1 MPGVLDGITVVDL
14 SRLIAGPYAAMA
26 LADLGARVI
35 KVESPSGDD
44 GRHLGPPFYDGSAAT
59 FMACNRGKESIALD
73 LRQPEGRR
81 VLDLLIARS
90 QVVVHNFRP
99 DFTERYGLGYEAMRT
114 LQPQLV
120 YAAVTAFG
128 ETGEYRLRPAVDS
141 VVQGVAGGFYASG
154 DEGDDPIR
162 IGLPLVDVSCGMCA
176 AFGILAAI
184 MHWRQ
189 TGAGQKVETALIDAM
204 FNLMATRIAEHA
216 IEGREPA
223 RAINLPIAA
232 PSRHFRAGD
241 GRWFSVSVVNDG
253 AFKRFCD
260 VVGHPEWVGDPRYAT
275 NAGRVAHR
283 PEMATELAAIF
294 SARPA
299 AHWVDAFGAADIPCG
314 PVNTVGEA
322 MADPVLAARVVH
334 RADMPGLPFLPFPSQ
349 LSVGMR
355 RPDRMAPPPRIGQH
369 SEALLRELGLDAA
382 EIERLARARVVR
394 LGDPAPRT

>member
-1 MPGVLDGITVVDL
+1 VQFETFATQRIRGAMLDELRGNDWM
-14 SRLIAGPYAAMA
+14 SRGDRRHQRSI
-26 LADLGARVI
+26 
-35 KVESPSGDD
+35 ES
-44 GRHLGPPFYDGSAAT
+44 A
-59 FMACNRGKESIALD
+59 
-73 LRQPEGRR
+73 
-81 VLDLLIARS
+81 
-90 QVVVHNFRP
+90 VHKL
-99 DFTERYGLGYEAMRT
+99 EQRYGRAPTESEIAAEMGLSLSDYQVLLGKVRGT
-114 LQPQLV
+114 QLIHL
-120 YAAVTAFG
+120 
-128 ETGEYRLRPAVDS
+128 EDM
-141 VVQGVAGGFYASG
+141 SG

-369 SEALLRELGLDAA
+369 SEALLRELGV
-382 EIERLARARVVR
+382 EP
-394 LGDPAPRT
+394 LGA